1 MDSPSAMPE
10 WLRTAII
17 GAVSA
22 ALGFFGKELWSWW
35 NKQRQKKQGRRARLE
50 RLDRLLDESG
60 SLFRSQRA
68 QAQRLVES
76 IAHSQPSCI
85 KPNLSLDQI
94 FSLAYA
100 NLSPEELR
108 LHDVI
113 RGVTATSMKR
123 VNSEIVDWL
132 RRDDFFTATTDSP
145 VELKHLAKEL
155 RKLRLHLGEW
165 HAKFSSVFEL
175 DRTIALNYLADEQEH
190 GTRFPVG
197 IEDVVKQILR
207 EGL

>member
-1 MDSPSAMPE
+1 MDSSTGMPE

-35 NKQRQKKQGRRARLE
+35 IKQRQKKQSRRARLE
-50 RLDRLLDESG
+50 RLDRLLDEAG
-60 SLFRSQRA
+60 SLYRSQKA
-68 QAQRLVES
+68 QGNRLVES
-76 IAHSQPSCI
+76 IAHSKPYCI

-94 FSLAYA
+94 FSLVYA

-113 RGVTATSMKR
+113 RGVTATSIKR
-123 VNSEIVDWL
+123 VNSEIVNWL

-145 VELKHLAKEL
+145 VKLKHLAEEL
-155 RKLRLHLGEW
+155 RKLRLHLDEW

-190 GTRFPVG
+190 GTGFPVG
-197 IEDVVKQILR
+197 IEDVVKQALR